1 MMTRDGQPS
10 PRQTKMMAK
19 VFVIATILG
28 ALAVF
33 VNVTMRSYGIRMQ
46 QAELKSKQSL
56 EPAANQSLQPASEAA
71 PAAEATPVP

>member
-10 PRQTKMMAK
+10 PRQTKMMAR
-19 VFVIATILG
+19 VFVISTILG
-28 ALAVF
+28 ALVVF

-56 EPAANQSLQPASEAA
+56 EPAANPSLQPA
-71 PAAEATPVP
+71 PAAEATAVP